1 MSKIKPIDYLWKKYA
16 SAKTETLPKSRGS
29 EQTGDAA
36 QLLLFTEAGK
46 TDSTGKYILN
56 GEARGL
62 LRPGLKTR
70 IYPSFTYSEI

>member
-16 SAKTETLPKSRGS
+16 SVKTETFSKLNGS
-29 EQTGDAA
+29 EQPDGAV
-36 QLLLFTEAGK
+36 LLLFTEAGK
-46 TDSTGKYILN
+46 TDSTGQFVLN